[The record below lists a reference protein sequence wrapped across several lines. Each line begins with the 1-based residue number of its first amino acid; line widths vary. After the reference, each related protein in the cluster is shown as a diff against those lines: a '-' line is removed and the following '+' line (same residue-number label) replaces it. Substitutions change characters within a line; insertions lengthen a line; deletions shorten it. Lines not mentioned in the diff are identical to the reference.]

1 MMDEHGFDLWAD
13 GYDQSVGLSD
23 EENTYPFAGYKQVLG
38 AIYREVMKRGGGDIL
53 DVGFGT
59 GVLTARLYE
68 QGCRIWGQD
77 FSPRMVE
84 ITQQKLPQAQL
95 YCGSF
100 SDGLVPAL
108 KRQTYDAIIATY
120 SLHHLTD
127 EQKAVL
133 VRELK
138 AQLRPGGVLL
148 IGDVAFE
155 DRAALE
161 ACREEAGSEWDDDE
175 IYFVADEWQQL
186 MGERVLFDKI
196 SHCAGVLTMERR
208 PFSMSRMHE
217 IQTELQAKYFDKWG
231 GVSPERSV
239 RILLWMMGEAG
250 EVADIIKKKGERA
263 IMDDPAVRRD
273 FVEEMCD
280 VLMYFNDLMLC
291 YGITP
296 EELEEIYE
304 TKHRRNMKRW

>member
-1 MMDEHGFDLWAD
+1 MLNEHGFDLWAD
-13 GYDQSVGLSD
+13 GYDQDVGLSD

-38 AIYREVMKRGGGDIL
+38 TIFREVMKRGAKDVL

-84 ITQQKLPQAQL
+84 ITQKKLPEAQL

-100 SDGLVPAL
+100 ADGLVPAL
-108 KRQTYDAIIATY
+108 KRQTYDAVIATY
-120 SLHHLTD
+120 SLHHLSD
-127 EQKAVL
+127 EEKAVF

-138 AQLRPGGVLL
+138 GQLRPGGVLI

-155 DRAALE
+155 NRAALE
-161 ACREEAGSEWDDDE
+161 ACREEAGEEWDE
-175 IYFVADEWQQL
+175 EENYFVADEWAEL
-186 MGERVLFDKI
+186 TGERVLFDKL
-196 SHCAGVLTMERR
+196 SHCAGVLLVERK
-208 PFSMSRMHE
+208 PFSLSRMQE

-231 GVSPERSV
+231 GLSPERSV

-263 IMDDPAVRRD
+263 IMDDSDIRHD

-280 VLMYFNDLMLC
+280 VMMYFNDLMLC

-296 EELEEIYE
+296 EEMEAVYE
-304 TKHRRNMKRW
+304 AKHRRNMKRW

>member
-23 EENTYPFAGYKQVLG
+23 EEITYPFAGYKQVLG
-38 AIYREVMKRGGGDIL
+38 TIFREVMKRGGGDIL

-100 SDGLVPAL
+100 AEGLVPAL
-108 KRQTYDAIIATY
+108 KRQTYDAVIATY
-120 SLHHLTD
+120 SLHHLSD
-127 EQKAVL
+127 EQKAEF

-155 DRAALE
+155 NRAALE
-161 ACREEAGSEWDDDE
+161 ACREEAGDEWDADE

-186 MGERVLFDKI
+186 TGEKVLFDKL

-217 IQTELQAKYFDKWG
+217 IQTELQTKYFDKWG

-263 IMDDPAVRRD
+263 IMDDPAVRHD

-304 TKHRRNMKRW
+304 AKHRRNMKRW